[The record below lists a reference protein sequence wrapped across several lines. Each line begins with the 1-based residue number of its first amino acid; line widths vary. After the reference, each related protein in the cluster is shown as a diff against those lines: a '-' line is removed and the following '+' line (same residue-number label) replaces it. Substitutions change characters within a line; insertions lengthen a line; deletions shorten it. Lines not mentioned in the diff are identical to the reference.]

1 MRRKL
6 PFSKVDD
13 SVDQA
18 VTADMASPESIVLIF
33 TGFLRH
39 VKEPQVRPHWLT
51 LLAYFNEH
59 VPMDFGECVP
69 RNPTSQME
77 AVTILRNDVLQLA
90 LLE

>member
-1 MRRKL
+1 M
-6 PFSKVDD
+6 DD

-18 VTADMASPESIVLIF
+18 VTTYMTSPESIVLIF
-33 TGFLRH
+33 TGSLRH
-39 VKEPQVRPHWLT
+39 VKQPQIWPHWLT
-51 LLAYFNEH
+51 LLAHFNEH